1 MTDSTNMMD
10 IPSAVKN
17 EVQYLLD
24 TEGGEIVHIG
34 QYQGHE
40 VWQYCFPDQAN
51 TGYPI
56 VILYHPESGTAY
68 EASAEDGLDII
79 VEILNQ

>member
-1 MTDSTNMMD
+1 MTDSTNTMD
-10 IPSAVKN
+10 IPSAVSS
-17 EVQYLLD
+17 EVQYLLE
-24 TEGGEIVHIG
+24 TEGGHIVHIG

-40 VWQYCFPDQAN
+40 VYQYCFPDDVS

-68 EASAEDGLDII
+68 EVPAEDGLDII
-79 VEILNQ
+79 VEILNK